1 MLYSLI
7 LVFLKSE
14 IEPMWQT
21 LIFVGVFVI
30 AFFVWILPRELRKR
44 EEQDRKYAERKGI
57 TVEQLRQ
64 IRITKRARHIPN
76 SVRNDVLA
84 RDGYQCVYCGGTDDL
99 AIDHIFPFSR
109 GGSNTPDNLQVLCRS
124 CNSPKG
130 DSIPDDY

>member
-1 MLYSLI
+1 MINTLLI
-7 LVFLKSE
+7 LLKSE

-21 LIFVGVFVI
+21 LIMVGLFVI

-44 EEQDRKYAERKGI
+44 EEQDEKYASRKGI

-84 RDGYQCVYCGGTDDL
+84 RDGYQCVYCGASDNL

-109 GGSNTPDNLQVLCRS
+109 GGSNTSDNLQVLCRS
-124 CNSPKG
+124 CNSTKG
-130 DSIPDDY
+130 ASVADD

>member
-1 MLYSLI
+1 MKNLALI
-7 LVFLKSE
+7 FLKSE

-21 LIFVGVFVI
+21 LIMVGLFVI

-44 EEQDRKYAERKGI
+44 EEQDEKYAARKGI
-57 TVEQLRQ
+57 TVEQLHQ

-84 RDGYQCVYCGGTDDL
+84 RDGYQCVYCGETDNL

-124 CNSPKG
+124 CNSTKG
-130 DSIPDDY
+130 ASISDD

>member
-1 MLYSLI
+1 MKNIPLI
-7 LVFLKSE
+7 LLKSE

-21 LIFVGVFVI
+21 LLGVVFFII

-64 IRITKRARHIPN
+64 IRITKRARHITN
-76 SVRNDVLA
+76 SVRNDVLE
-84 RDGYQCVYCGGTDDL
+84 RDGYQCVYCGATDEL

-124 CNSPKG
+124 CNSSKG

>member
-1 MLYSLI
+1 MLSNTNL
-7 LVFLKSE
+7 LLLKSE

-21 LIFVGVFVI
+21 LLFVGFFVI

-57 TVEQLRQ
+57 TVEELRQ
-64 IRITKRARHIPN
+64 IRLTKRARHIPN

-84 RDGYQCVYCGGTDDL
+84 RDGYQCVYCGATDDL

-109 GGSNTPDNLQVLCRS
+109 GGSNTPDNLQVLCKS
-124 CNSPKG
+124 CNSSKG

>member
-84 RDGYQCVYCGGTDDL
+84 RDGYQCVYYGGTDDL

-124 CNSPKG
+124 CNSSKG

>member
-124 CNSPKG
+124 CNSSKG

>member
-1 MLYSLI
+1 MINLPFI
-7 LVFLKSE
+7 FLKSE
-14 IEPMWQT
+14 IESWWQT
-21 LIFVGVFVI
+21 LLFVGFFII

-64 IRITKRARHIPN
+64 IRLTKRARHIPN

-84 RDGYQCVYCGGTDDL
+84 RDGYQCVYCGATDEL

-124 CNSPKG
+124 CNSAKG

>member
-30 AFFVWILPRELRKR
+30 AFFVWILPKELRKR

-57 TVEQLRQ
+57 TVERLRQ

-124 CNSPKG
+124 CNSSKG

>member
-99 AIDHIFPFSR
+99 TIDHIFTFSR

-124 CNSPKG
+124 CNSSKG

>member
-1 MLYSLI
+1 
-7 LVFLKSE
+7 
-14 IEPMWQT
+14 MWQT